1 MTSMHFHVE
10 GGSINGVCH
19 VPGDKSISHRSIILG
34 AIAEGVTQVDG
45 FLDGLD
51 CIATLNAFKAMGVQI
66 EGPIDGRVIIHGVGM
81 FGLKKPKIPLD
92 VGNSGTSM
100 RLLAGL
106 LAGQLFDSII
116 IGDDSLM
123 KRPMSRIIKPLL
135 LMGAQIEGVDDGKA
149 PLNIKG
155 GQTLVGIHYEP
166 TIASAQVKSC
176 ILLASLYAKGDTQVL
191 ESSITR
197 DHSERMLT
205 TFGYPIKKAE
215 RSVSLHGGGELA
227 AVDMV
232 VPGDISSAAFFMV
245 AASITPQANLV
256 IKNVGINPTRI
267 RVIDILKL
275 MGANIK
281 LVNKRVCG
289 DEPVADVVIKYAKL
303 EGIEIPQEYVSVAI
317 DEFPAIFIAAA
328 CASGKTVLRGAK
340 KLRVKES
347 DRIASMIEGLLTI
360 GIDAEALDDGAI
372 INGGT
377 INGGVVD
384 SFGDHRVAMAFTI
397 SGLVSKKSI
406 TVTGCDNVLTS
417 FPNFVELSK
426 QLGIN
431 IVES

>member
-1 MTSMHFHVE
+1 MISTHFTVD
-10 GGSINGVCH
+10 GGTINGVCH

-34 AIAEGVTQVDG
+34 AIADGITQIEG

-51 CIATLNAFKAMGVQI
+51 CNATLNAFKEMGVQI
-66 EGPIDGRVIIHGVGM
+66 EGPIDQRVIIHGVGM
-81 FGLKKPKIPLD
+81 FGLKPPSKPLD

-100 RLLAGL
+100 RLLAGI
-106 LAGQLFDSII
+106 LAGQNFDSVL
-116 IGDDSLM
+116 IGDHSLM
-123 KRPMSRIIKPLL
+123 NRPMNRIIKPLL
-135 LMGAQIEGVDDGKA
+135 QMGAQIEGIDDGRA

-155 GQTLVGIHYEP
+155 GQSLMGIHYEQ

-176 ILLASLYAKGDTQVL
+176 LLLAGLYASGETLVS
-191 ESSITR
+191 EPSITR

-205 TFGYPIKKAE
+205 TFGCPIKKAE
-215 RSVSLHGGGELA
+215 HSVSLRGGGSLT

-267 RVIDILKL
+267 SVIDILKL
-275 MGANIK
+275 MGADIK
-281 LVNKRVCG
+281 LINKRICG

-328 CASGKTVLRGAK
+328 CAAGQTVLKGAK
-340 KLRVKES
+340 ELRVKES
-347 DRIASMIEGLLTI
+347 DRIASMIEGLLTV
-360 GIDAEALDDGAI
+360 GVDAEALDDGAI
-372 INGGT
+372 INGGI

-397 SGLVSKKSI
+397 AGLVSKKSI

-426 QLGIN
+426 QLGIK